1 MSFFISHLINPHDYL
16 RIPPLY
22 AFRLKCGQKWSF
34 GYFIMHST
42 TNNHFRS
49 LWRHLKKF
57 KKILISRFS
66 VSECF
71 FRTKTVLIIISSENA
86 AKWCV
91 TWPYFE
97 YDLENAQFDHSFRN
111 FIRTSGS
118 KICWSPNKYFSNQ
131 CKKCFNLRYILNHLP
146 LIFFFHI
153 MTIRDV
159 KQFLVVSRDSSID
172 KQYKWSCWIGF
183 STLSDKRLQ
192 MRNFNQNSPKNL
204 E

>member
-1 MSFFISHLINPHDYL
+1 MSS
-16 RIPPLY
+16 
-22 AFRLKCGQKWSF
+22 K
-34 GYFIMHST
+34 
-42 TNNHFRS
+42 
-49 LWRHLKKF
+49 
-57 KKILISRFS
+57 
-66 VSECF
+66 
-71 FRTKTVLIIISSENA
+71 NA

-91 TWPYFE
+91 TWPFFE
-97 YDLENAQFDHSFRN
+97 LGLENPQFGHFFRN

-192 MRNFNQNSPKNL
+192 MRNFNQNSPKKLTFLLFFTTYASGSWIEYTRQSASCNTWYKSNHDVIIL
-204 E
+204 LNWEYTI